1 MINPSTGNDTWVC
14 LRIKS
19 HQNAFKMA
27 IWPLFLFRCFRC
39 SDKPIRQ
46 SPLLRCSPCSGRM
59 SDYDEL
65 LDKVKTGC
73 GMLWGRWLQWLLGK
87 SFLDLPLT
95 SQAQPIVGVNT
106 FKISDGFKMF
116 QVFITVPCLY
126 HTWDDDKRALF
137 LLIHSPILVWILS
150 FVCWICLYVRYA
162 AKCAFASKKFYE
174 IIILSVSKHTGLYPT
189 ILLCLMM
196 FLIWGCDI
204 TSFSDTFIY
213 FQELPSIVWFTR
225 GNG

>member
-27 IWPLFLFRCFRC
+27 IWPLFLVRFFRC

-46 SPLLRCSPCSGRM
+46 SPPLRCSPCSGRM

-73 GMLWGRWLQWLLGK
+73 GMLWGRCLQWLEIGK
-87 SFLDLPLT
+87 IFPGSASDLSSST
-95 SQAQPIVGVNT
+95 YSWSQYVQ
-106 FKISDGFKMF
+106 DLWWF
-116 QVFITVPCLY
+116 QDVSSIYHCSCLY
-126 HTWDDDKRALF
+126 HSWDDDKRALF

-150 FVCWICLYVRYA
+150 FVCWIRLYVSYA
-162 AKCAFASKKFYE
+162 AKCAFA
-174 IIILSVSKHTGLYPT
+174 
-189 ILLCLMM
+189 
-196 FLIWGCDI
+196 
-204 TSFSDTFIY
+204 
-213 FQELPSIVWFTR
+213 Q
-225 GNG
+225 